1 MFLLQKSD
9 YNAAYQSG
17 YQAGKWIAHNPTLA
31 VILAVVLLGG
41 LVFGITKVVKQI
53 RTFGE

>member
-9 YNAAYQSG
+9 YNADYQSG